1 MTVKVSV
8 IIPVYNNEKYLFHC
22 MESVLSQTL
31 KDIEVICIDD
41 GSKDK
46 SLEMLYEYQK
56 KDSRVTVI
64 AQSNQGAG
72 CARNRGIR
80 IASGEFVAFLDSD
93 DFYPGEHALE
103 LLYTNAVSHKVN
115 ICGGS
120 LLFYNGKTTKPAV
133 TNENIEYFF
142 KEDGLIAYSDFQQDY
157 YYQRFLYKTSFLREN
172 YLLFPLYLRHQDP
185 PFFIRALATAK
196 YFYAIK
202 ENVYTYRSG
211 DNHVK
216 WTPKKILDMFSGIT
230 DDLHISS
237 RFELDTLYE
246 RVAKRIERQWNYTVK
261 ISPIYSYP
269 EMIITM
275 VNLYK
280 ALHLPISKGLDIDTT
295 FLEKYFKDNGLDEL
309 DISYGKT
316 MEDSTYRPQVSVVI
330 PVYNVEDYLRECLD
344 SILNQTLH
352 EIEVI
357 CVNDGSTDGSLAI
370 LEEYAAKD
378 ERITI
383 VTQKNRGLSGAR
395 NTGAKFARGEFLYFI
410 DSDDFIDAEALEY
423 LYQEAH
429 DNQLDILY
437 FDGESFYQPEE
448 LRQQFPGVDCC
459 YREKEYSEVVSGE
472 ELYVRMSRDGRF
484 RPMVW
489 LQFFSHAFYYDNKLS
504 FYEGIM
510 HEDVQFSYITVLKAK
525 RVSHRRKAFYHYR
538 RRKGAITSNL
548 FTFRHV
554 YGKLICLMTILDFME
569 KNRFKNETIQR
580 MSNYLTWL
588 ASAMKDT
595 YNVLSESEKE
605 KEKDLSAEEKN
616 TLAFYLQNH
625 RNLADVIQTAN
636 GTYIPKIIV
645 SLTTWPARINTVH
658 IAIKSILEQTYK
670 PDKVLLYLAKSQFP
684 ELDSGLPESLKK
696 MRDQGLEIRWC
707 DEDLK
712 SHKKYYYAM
721 RDYPEDIIIT
731 VDDDLIYES
740 HMVEKLLKSY
750 KSHPYAVSAMR
761 THLMKFDGVGNVLP
775 YKEWVMEQRKVVG
788 IPSMR
793 LFATSGAGTL
803 YPPHC
808 MSKELFNKEI
818 LAKLCL
824 KADDIWLKI
833 MQVMANTPVVL
844 VTDKCW
850 LKYVPDTQDVA
861 LYKSNGGQGQNDV
874 QIQNVLNYYGQFRL
888 ENGLSISERVSLEN
902 TNSIE
907 AKVNQKENETLKR
920 QEEKIK
926 KLEQDKIWLKNKNA
940 DLERHIHDVKTGYS
954 FRIGRVITY
963 FPRMVRGGRKCLKE
977 HTLGYTIRR
986 TLWHLGLI
994 SKWHE

>member
-1 MTVKVSV
+1 
-8 IIPVYNNEKYLFHC
+8 

-80 IASGEFVAFLDSD
+80 MASGEFVAFLDSD
-93 DFYPGEHALE
+93 DFYPNEHALE
-103 LLYTNAVSHKVN
+103 LLYTNAISHKVN

-172 YLLFPLYLRHQDP
+172 HLLFPLYLRHQDP

-344 SILNQTLH
+344 NILNQTLH

-538 RRKGAITSNL
+538 RRKGAITSGQAK
-548 FTFRHV
+548 FSHV
-554 YGKLICLMTILDFME
+554 YGKLICLMSIMHFME
-569 KNRFKNETIQR
+569 SRRFDQDVIQC

-588 ASAMKDT
+588 SGSMKSI
-595 YNVLSESEKE
+595 YNGLPKEEKSKTAELDDKERSSLEFFLSEHG
-605 KEKDLSAEEKN
+605 N
-616 TLAFYLQNH
+616 F
-625 RNLADVIQTAN
+625 ADIIEIAN
-636 GTYIPKIIV
+636 GNYYPRLIV
-645 SLTTWPARINTVH
+645 SLTTWPARINTIHVTLN
-658 IAIKSILEQTYK
+658 SLLNQTCK
-670 PDKVLLYLAKSQFP
+670 ADKIILYLAESQFP
-684 ELDSGLPESLKK
+684 EKEKDFPETLRQCIDK
-696 MRDQGLEIRWC
+696 GIEIKWC
-707 DEDLK
+707 QEDLK
-712 SHKKYYYAM
+712 PHKKYFYAM
-721 RDYPEDIIIT
+721 QEYPEDVIVT
-731 VDDDLIYES
+731 VDDDVIYDS
-740 HMVEKLLKSY
+740 HLLEQLVQSY
-750 KSHPYAVSAMR
+750 KKNPYAVSAMR
-761 THLMKFDGVGNVLP
+761 THIIEFDENGNILP
-775 YKEWVMEQRKVVG
+775 YMKWTMEQRHLVG

-793 LFATSGAGTL
+793 LLATGVGGIL

-808 MSKELFNKEI
+808 MSTLLFDKSAIE
-818 LAKLCL
+818 KLCL
-824 KADDIWLKI
+824 RADDLWLKA
-833 MQVMANTPVVL
+833 MQVLCNTPVVL
-844 VTDKCW
+844 VSDHYYIKN
-850 LKYVPDTQDVA
+850 VPGTQDVA
-861 LYKSNGGQGQNDV
+861 LYKANGSEGQND
-874 QIQNVLNYYGQFRL
+874 IQLQNILQY
-888 ENGLSISERVSLEN
+888 LSEQKTPSGISVKDRIFLEN
-902 TNSIE
+902 TSRFTG
-907 AKVNQKENETLKR
+907 KVLQKQNETEKKL
-920 QEEKIK
+920 EERIK
-926 KLEQDKIWLKNKNA
+926 KLEQDKAWWKNRNA
-940 DLERHIHDVKTGYS
+940 ELERHIHDVKTGYS

-963 FPRMVRGGRKCLKE
+963 IPRMVRGGRKCLKE